1 MMMRLA
7 MLVFHPI
14 HSALAAALA
23 CFIASSLCYCVVQ
36 SFSPVIPLSMTQQ
49 KRYRRP
55 STKSTSMQL
64 FEEYMS
70 EDYNPPGNNDHGDD
84 GNIKY
89 GMGGI
94 DLSQRWIELVSGGH
108 IVANVDLSSDAAVDN
123 EDDKLR
129 VRYGVRLLDD
139 EDDEQSQQRLSEF
152 AEMILPPN
160 EEKKEDENN
169 NSSFIKL
176 RNHIMSINTTLTE
189 MQSSSGSSG
198 MAIDCIYDG
207 PYAIQL
213 QLVRTL
219 RPPRSKE
226 MTGSSST
233 PLSSNSKVDEKD
245 SCQPPPY
252 DSSKDSFL
260 VGPLRLFGH
269 GEFHGEGNPR
279 EKAAQIAVPRNKA
292 DDETTTTSWDV
303 YHNIS
308 PVDPRGHFLLLP
320 DIGDKTQWR
329 DQALNSNDCHDL
341 TYLAS
346 TIEPRGSMVIS
357 FNSVS
362 AGASQNHIH
371 AHAWPNP
378 PPPLLYRNDPTAEY
392 DSVYAVTKASS
403 LASIKLVQV
412 NVSLLR
418 YPCTC
423 VKLSASLGNEE
434 GKETS
439 PTTLKEM
446 SDTLSKIIAVAQK
459 MQIPHNVVWTNSD
472 QNIDTYIFFRKS
484 ETLQIDGNMFRLGAS
499 EMLGVFHSSSK
510 EELFSVKKYR
520 GLSCYGAVNVLSDI
534 SYEPTQHIW
543 AEISSALGKTTS
555 RRLMALKRAELYKKE
570 KRSPDESNVRMSR
583 GPRYLRTGVPYD
595 TDGNDDDDV

>member
-1 MMMRLA
+1 MNA
-7 MLVFHPI
+7 MVVFHPI
-14 HSALAAALA
+14 RNALAAALA
-23 CFIASSLCYCVVQ
+23 CCITSSSCCYVVQ
-36 SFSPVIPLSMTQQ
+36 SFSPVSPSSMAQQ
-49 KRYRRP
+49 NRYRRP
-55 STKSTSMQL
+55 TTESMTSMQL

-70 EDYNPPGNNDHGDD
+70 EDYKPPDNNDHSDD
-84 GNIKY
+84 GKIEY
-89 GMGGI
+89 GMGGV

-108 IVANVDLSSDAAVDN
+108 IVANVDLSSDAAVDS
-123 EDDKLR
+123 EDDRLR
-129 VRYGVRLLDD
+129 VRYGVRLLGD
-139 EDDEQSQQRLSEF
+139 DDEQSQQRLSEF
-152 AEMILPPN
+152 AEMILPTN
-160 EEKKEDENN
+160 EEKKEDHDDSNENN
-169 NSSFIKL
+169 NAFIKL
-176 RNHIMSINTTLTE
+176 RNHIMSINTTLAE

-226 MTGSSST
+226 MTSSST
-233 PLSSNSKVDEKD
+233 STSKSKEDEKD

-320 DIGDKTQWR
+320 DIGDEKQWR
-329 DQALNSNDCHDL
+329 DQSLNSDDCHDL

-403 LASIKLVQV
+403 LASIKLAQV

-423 VKLSASLGNEE
+423 VKLSASENEE
-434 GKETS
+434 GEETS
-439 PTTLKEM
+439 PATLKEM
-446 SDTLSKIIAVAQK
+446 SDTLSKIIAIAQK
-459 MQIPHNVVWTNSD
+459 MKIPHNVVWTNSD
-472 QNIDTYIFFRKS
+472 QNIDTYIFFRKA

-499 EMLGVFHSSSK
+499 EMLGLFHASSK

-520 GLSCYGAVNVLSDI
+520 GLSCYGSVNVLSDI

-543 AEISSALGKTTS
+543 AEVSSALGKTTS

-570 KRSPDESNVRMSR
+570 KRSQGDRNVMMSS
-583 GPRYLRTGVPYD
+583 GPRYVRTGVPYD
-595 TDGNDDDDV
+595 TDDNDDDDV

>member
-1 MMMRLA
+1 
-7 MLVFHPI
+7 
-14 HSALAAALA
+14 
-23 CFIASSLCYCVVQ
+23 
-36 SFSPVIPLSMTQQ
+36 
-49 KRYRRP
+49 
-55 STKSTSMQL
+55 MQL

-70 EDYNPPGNNDHGDD
+70 EDYKPPDNNDHSDD
-84 GNIKY
+84 GKIKY
-89 GMGGI
+89 GMGGV

-123 EDDKLR
+123 EDDRLR
-129 VRYGVRLLDD
+129 VRYGVRLLD

-152 AEMILPPN
+152 AEIMILPTN

-169 NSSFIKL
+169 NSFIKL

-189 MQSSSGSSG
+189 MQSSSRSSG

-226 MTGSSST
+226 MTSSST
-233 PLSSNSKVDEKD
+233 PDKKEEDGKC

-292 DDETTTTSWDV
+292 DDKTTTTSWDV

-320 DIGDKTQWR
+320 EISNEKQWR
-329 DQALNSNDCHDL
+329 DQSLNSDDCHDL
-341 TYLAS
+341 TYIAS

-371 AHAWPNP
+371 ADQLVELVKKWCIGAATKDDNHPW
-378 PPPLLYRNDPTAEY
+378 
-392 DSVYAVTKASS
+392 SVY
-403 LASIKLVQV
+403 
-412 NVSLLR
+412 
-418 YPCTC
+418 
-423 VKLSASLGNEE
+423 
-434 GKETS
+434 
-439 PTTLKEM
+439 
-446 SDTLSKIIAVAQK
+446 
-459 MQIPHNVVWTNSD
+459 
-472 QNIDTYIFFRKS
+472 
-484 ETLQIDGNMFRLGAS
+484 
-499 EMLGVFHSSSK
+499 GV
-510 EELFSVKKYR
+510 
-520 GLSCYGAVNVLSDI
+520 
-534 SYEPTQHIW
+534 
-543 AEISSALGKTTS
+543 
-555 RRLMALKRAELYKKE
+555 
-570 KRSPDESNVRMSR
+570 
-583 GPRYLRTGVPYD
+583 
-595 TDGNDDDDV
+595 

>member
-1 MMMRLA
+1 MHLA
-7 MLVFHPI
+7 RSQGCEHDGVDGMVVFHPI
-14 HSALAAALA
+14 RNALAAALA
-23 CFIASSLCYCVVQ
+23 YCITSSSCCHVVQ
-36 SFSPVIPLSMTQQ
+36 SFSPTSPSSMTQQ
-49 KRYRRP
+49 KCYRRP
-55 STKSTSMQL
+55 TTKSTSMQL

-70 EDYNPPGNNDHGDD
+70 EDYKPPDNNDHSDD
-84 GNIKY
+84 GKIKY
-89 GMGGI
+89 GMGGV

-123 EDDKLR
+123 EDDRLR
-129 VRYGVRLLDD
+129 VRYGVRLLD

-152 AEMILPPN
+152 AEIMILPTN

-169 NSSFIKL
+169 NSFIKL

-189 MQSSSGSSG
+189 MQSSSRSSG

-226 MTGSSST
+226 MTSSST
-233 PLSSNSKVDEKD
+233 PDKKEEDGKC

-292 DDETTTTSWDV
+292 DDKTTTTSWDV

-320 DIGDKTQWR
+320 EISNEKQWR
-329 DQALNSNDCHDL
+329 DQSLNSDDCHDL
-341 TYLAS
+341 TYIAS

-371 AHAWPNP
+371 ADQLVELVKKWCIGAATKDDNHPW
-378 PPPLLYRNDPTAEY
+378 
-392 DSVYAVTKASS
+392 SVY
-403 LASIKLVQV
+403 
-412 NVSLLR
+412 
-418 YPCTC
+418 
-423 VKLSASLGNEE
+423 
-434 GKETS
+434 
-439 PTTLKEM
+439 
-446 SDTLSKIIAVAQK
+446 
-459 MQIPHNVVWTNSD
+459 
-472 QNIDTYIFFRKS
+472 
-484 ETLQIDGNMFRLGAS
+484 
-499 EMLGVFHSSSK
+499 GV
-510 EELFSVKKYR
+510 
-520 GLSCYGAVNVLSDI
+520 
-534 SYEPTQHIW
+534 
-543 AEISSALGKTTS
+543 
-555 RRLMALKRAELYKKE
+555 
-570 KRSPDESNVRMSR
+570 
-583 GPRYLRTGVPYD
+583 
-595 TDGNDDDDV
+595 